1 VVLLELFVGL
11 DLGTTGV
18 KGILVDA
25 RGSLVAVHGE
35 RLSLSTPKPAWAEQ
49 NPNEWWSATLKVL
62 KALSNRSREIG
73 GRIRALATSGQ
84 MHSLVVVDGEG
95 RVLRDAILWCDQ
107 RTYLECEEATDLL
120 GGEKQVLRSV
130 GNPILPGFTLPKLLW
145 LRKNEPELYKRIH
158 KIMLPKDFINYM
170 LTGNIRTDH
179 SDASGTT
186 MYDVL
191 KMRWNEE
198 LLRTLKIPTE
208 ILPDILPSNGLVGKV
223 KQELAEELHLQ
234 DVIVVAGGADNACAA
249 LGVGVTEP
257 GDVMVSLGTSGTVVA
272 PTDVGSYDPKG
283 RVHFFAH
290 TVPNMR
296 YHMGVMLTA
305 TYSLE
310 WFKERFLE
318 EGYDKIN
325 ECVAEVPIGSNGI
338 IFLPYLNGERTP
350 HRDPHARGVI
360 FGLSSFHSKWDVVR
374 AIFEGV
380 TFGIKDS
387 FEILKELG
395 VNTKNVRI
403 AGGGSKSK
411 VWNQMLA
418 DALDVEIQKPLVD
431 EGASY
436 GAAILAYSG
445 YSNLDVRKVSKAW
458 FKLKETSKPTLENT
472 ERYGKVYA
480 RFKQLYHVL
489 RDMFREG

>member
-1 VVLLELFVGL
+1 LELFVGL

-107 RTYLECEEATDLL
+107 RTYVECDEATNLL
-120 GGEKQVLRSV
+120 GGEEQVLKIV

-145 LRKNEPELYKRIH
+145 LRKNEPELYKRIY
-158 KIMLPKDFINYM
+158 KVMLPKDFINYM
-170 LTGNIRTDH
+170 LTGNIATDH

-186 MYDVL
+186 MYDVFR
-191 KMRWNEE
+191 MRWSEE
-198 LLRTLKIPTE
+198 LLRTLKISTE
-208 ILPDILPSNGLVGKV
+208 ILPEILPSNGIVGKV
-223 KQELAEELHLQ
+223 KRELAEELDLQ

-249 LGVGVTEP
+249 LGVGVIEP

-272 PTDVGSYDPKG
+272 PTDVGSYDPMG

-318 EGYDKIN
+318 EGYDDIN
-325 ECVAEVPIGSNGI
+325 DCVARTPIGSNGI

-380 TFGIKDS
+380 TFGIRDS

-395 VNTKNVRI
+395 LEPKNVRI
-403 AGGGSKSK
+403 TGGGSKSK

-418 DALDVEIQKPLVD
+418 DALGVEIQKPLVD

-436 GAAILAYSG
+436 GAAILACSG
-445 YSNLDVRKVSKAW
+445 YSKLDVRKVSKEW
-458 FKLKETSKPTLENT
+458 FKLRETTRPTPEN
-472 ERYGKVYA
+472 RGAYDKVYA
-480 RFKQLYHVL
+480 RFKELYHVL
-489 RDMFREG
+489 KDTFREGQV